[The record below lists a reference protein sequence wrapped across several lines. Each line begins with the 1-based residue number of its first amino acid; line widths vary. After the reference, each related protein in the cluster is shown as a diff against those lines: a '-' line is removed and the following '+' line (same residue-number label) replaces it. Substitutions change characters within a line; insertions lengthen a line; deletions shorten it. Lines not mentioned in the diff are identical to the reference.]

1 MFQIRRLA
9 SRDNPADDEG
19 FERRK
24 AAYQAF
30 VEKRTVD
37 LGTTGPMM
45 RFFERRK
52 AAYQAF
58 VEKQA
63 GPPENLTLLSC
74 SWVLAPADNGTS
86 LNSGFR
92 Y

>member
-30 VEKRTVD
+30 VKTDGGFGNDRADDEV
-37 LGTTGPMM
+37 
-45 RFFERRK
+45 FRK
-52 AAYQAF
+52 
-58 VEKQA
+58 KK
-63 GPPENLTLLSC
+63 SC
-74 SWVLAPADNGTS
+74 VP
-86 LNSGFR
+86 GFC
-92 Y
+92 

>member
-1 MFQIRRLA
+1 MFQIRRVA

-37 LGTTGPMM
+37 LGNDRADDGVFQKKKSCVPGFFRKTG
-45 RFFERRK
+45 
-52 AAYQAF
+52 
-58 VEKQA
+58 
-63 GPPENLTLLSC
+63 GPPEKLPLL
-74 SWVLAPADNGTS
+74 
-86 LNSGFR
+86 
-92 Y
+92 